1 MYYDSTQCGHTIVI
15 SGYTLRRP
23 SASLSSL
30 PRTSH
35 AGTLRGED
43 EREVDTGSGVK
54 SRRATRGLPQTA
66 CGASAQTAPPECGR
80 AGLAAVY
87 HRRHPP
93 RRPSRRHP
101 PRRRSTPH
109 RSPLAARPPPA
120 PIARRVRHRAAP
132 TETPRSGGGSSR
144 RCLSRR
150 TAPASLMTMGAA
162 AEEEE
167 DAAPR
172 NCTLPT

>member
-1 MYYDSTQCGHTIVI
+1 MIQLSGHTIVI

-66 CGASAQTAPPECGR
+66 CGASPRALKLRLQSVEELVLLLSLTAATRLAARR
-80 AGLAAVY
+80 AATRLAAVARPIVARLR
-87 HRRHPP
+87 HGRRRLPLRGGSATGPLPLRHPA
-93 RRPSRRHP
+93 
-101 PRRRSTPH
+101 
-109 RSPLAARPPPA
+109 LGVVVVGVALLVEQLLPA
-120 PIARRVRHRAAP
+120 
-132 TETPRSGGGSSR
+132 
-144 RCLSRR
+144 
-150 TAPASLMTMGAA
+150 
-162 AEEEE
+162 
-167 DAAPR
+167 
-172 NCTLPT
+172 